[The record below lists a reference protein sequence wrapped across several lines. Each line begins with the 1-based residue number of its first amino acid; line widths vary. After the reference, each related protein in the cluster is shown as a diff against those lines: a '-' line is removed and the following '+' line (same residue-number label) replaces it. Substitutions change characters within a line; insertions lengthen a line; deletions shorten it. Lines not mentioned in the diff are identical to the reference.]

1 VSRPEARVDLIGFN
15 VLRGDG
21 VAALGMFFFFYI
33 QGQSGGA
40 VVFGVHAAINGGLF
54 LELRKSWV

>member
-21 VAALGMFFFFYI
+21 VAALGMIFFYI

-40 VVFGVHAAINGGLF
+40 VFGVHAAINGGLF